1 MRTFFP
7 LSHGRMQKARA
18 QRETR
23 ERRQQVEKDR
33 DEETEVNEQE
43 QEVPTPRQGHQG
55 KAPVFEGHALGL
67 IHLSASRIRG
77 LNVPQTAKATN

>member
-43 QEVPTPRQGHQG
+43 QEAPTPRQGHQA
-55 KAPVFEGHALGL
+55 KPPFLRAMPWDSSIFQHHALGD
-67 IHLSASRIRG
+67 
-77 LNVPQTAKATN
+77 